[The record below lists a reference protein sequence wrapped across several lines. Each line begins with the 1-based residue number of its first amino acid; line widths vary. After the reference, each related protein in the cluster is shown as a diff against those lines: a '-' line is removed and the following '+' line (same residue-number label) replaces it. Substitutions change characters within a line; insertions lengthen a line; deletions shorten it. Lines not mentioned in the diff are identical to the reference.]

1 MATSDYENNISAT
14 LNHIMDKNKKS
25 VNQLTL
31 ICGSFFIMTDV
42 RDHFGVQRSEQA
54 DEIA

>member
-1 MATSDYENNISAT
+1 MANSDYENNISAT
-14 LNHIMDKNKKS
+14 LNHIMDKKKKS
-25 VNQLTL
+25 ANQLTL